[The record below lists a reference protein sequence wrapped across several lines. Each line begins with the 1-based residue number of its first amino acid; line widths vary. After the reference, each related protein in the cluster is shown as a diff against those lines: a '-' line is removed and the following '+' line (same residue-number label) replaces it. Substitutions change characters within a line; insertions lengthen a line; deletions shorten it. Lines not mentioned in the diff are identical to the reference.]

1 MTNYTEYR
9 LAFLLPQ
16 TLQLLAIKGRREAEL
31 PRIGIPKW
39 SRAAEQLTGL
49 ICKKWNIRTT
59 VLDLIESDSGASPCA
74 ILEVR
79 TPKWRSEQAGF
90 SAVALNHISL
100 SDNELQCLMGILLD
114 NDTTCSPFSRP
125 GWIVEAQR
133 WIQESDRNRVVEFS
147 EEINQLSTGGHFVL
161 VRFGT
166 RKGPAYWLKATG
178 LPNAHEFTVTRTLA
192 QHFPQFLPPLVAA
205 REDWNAWVMEEVGRT
220 LCEDFSSSNLARA
233 TRSLASLQ
241 NRSISL
247 VDNLIFNGCCD
258 QRLPR
263 IESQID
269 PWMDYLEEVMEY
281 QVSTKVPRLGRSE
294 LSEIGGVLH
303 AACDQMQELEIPDS
317 LTHNDINP
325 GNILLDDTRCVF
337 IDWAEASVGNPFLTF
352 QLLMQHVVRQGEGV
366 RGWEAQARSIYKEL
380 WLNLLPEPVVD
391 RAFILAPV
399 LAIASCLYGR
409 GDWLN
414 SPRRADFD
422 FQSYT
427 RSLARHLH
435 RATRSPELLEA
446 LCI

>member
-16 TLQLLAIKGRREAEL
+16 TRQLLAIKGRREAEL

-49 ICKKWNIRTT
+49 ILKKWNIKTT

-79 TPKWRSEQAGF
+79 TPNWRSEQAGF

-114 NDTTCSPFSRP
+114 DDTTRSPFSRP
-125 GWIVEAQR
+125 GWILEAQR
-133 WIQESDRNRVVEFS
+133 WIQESVRNRVVEFS
-147 EEINQLSTGGHFVL
+147 EEIDQLSTGGHFVL

-220 LCEDFSSSNLARA
+220 LREDFSSSNLARA

-241 NRSISL
+241 KRSISL

-269 PWMDYLEEVMEY
+269 PWMDYLEEVME
-281 QVSTKVPRLGRSE
+281 
-294 LSEIGGVLH
+294 
-303 AACDQMQELEIPDS
+303 
-317 LTHNDINP
+317 
-325 GNILLDDTRCVF
+325 
-337 IDWAEASVGNPFLTF
+337 
-352 QLLMQHVVRQGEGV
+352 
-366 RGWEAQARSIYKEL
+366 
-380 WLNLLPEPVVD
+380 
-391 RAFILAPV
+391 
-399 LAIASCLYGR
+399 
-409 GDWLN
+409 
-414 SPRRADFD
+414 
-422 FQSYT
+422 
-427 RSLARHLH
+427 
-435 RATRSPELLEA
+435 
-446 LCI
+446 